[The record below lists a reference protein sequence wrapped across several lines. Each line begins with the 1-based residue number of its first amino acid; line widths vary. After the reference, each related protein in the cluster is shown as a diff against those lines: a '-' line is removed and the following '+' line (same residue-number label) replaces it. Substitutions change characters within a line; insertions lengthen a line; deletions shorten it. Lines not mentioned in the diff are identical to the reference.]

1 MSDYLT
7 ILPTELIHK
16 ILDDVPTL
24 DIFLSLSLV
33 NKRLRCA
40 SLAYPRFQPDF
51 SCEITSIKK
60 SSFDSI
66 CIQLLRSISQVV
78 SLKLFEKDDPM
89 TPAKNALFF
98 SRFSGIDRTFLYL
111 RSLTLTYISYDTW
124 RLFKT
129 RLPSLIETL
138 SIVLDYNEKYASSS
152 AISAILS
159 ELLLF
164 SSSLKHLSV
173 RIMTNFDRM
182 VIIRPQNPFVSS
194 SVQYLDFEG
203 VNIDLSSVF
212 IVAPALHTFKV
223 RFTEPELIFDKIH
236 PRPLYLQRLR
246 IKLSEIVW
254 TEMKHL

>member
-1 MSDYLT
+1 
-7 ILPTELIHK
+7 
-16 ILDDVPTL
+16 
-24 DIFLSLSLV
+24 
-33 NKRLRCA
+33 
-40 SLAYPRFQPDF
+40 
-51 SCEITSIKK
+51 
-60 SSFDSI
+60 
-66 CIQLLRSISQVV
+66 
-78 SLKLFEKDDPM
+78 
-89 TPAKNALFF
+89 
-98 SRFSGIDRTFLYL
+98 
-111 RSLTLTYISYDTW
+111 
-124 RLFKT
+124 
-129 RLPSLIETL
+129 
-138 SIVLDYNEKYASSS
+138 LDYNEKYASSS
-152 AISAILS
+152 AIFAILS

-173 RIMTNFDRM
+173 KIMTNFDGM

-212 IVAPALHTFKV
+212 IVAPALHTLKV